1 MLNNFLDVL
10 LLFKYPLIVL
20 FSLFFLLTVYWKN
33 IFSYFQLRP
42 YKSIQRI
49 HIDEVPRLGGLC
61 IFIFFVFLGYD
72 ELSKNSLFTSLL
84 IGSIPIVLIGFK
96 EDMFHNTSPRIRLVL
111 MIVSC
116 LIFINIYTFDFP
128 VIDIPYIGKI
138 ISIYPISIIFF
149 IFSVLVVINGM
160 NLIDG
165 INGLFGLTALCQLL
179 ALYILSSYVGDYEF
193 NKIILALI
201 LPLII
206 FLFFNFPYGKVF
218 AGDLGA
224 YLYGFLI
231 SMLTITFFGK
241 YQNLIS
247 WLAVLIL
254 IYPCNELLFSYLRK
268 FYSNVSP
275 LKADNLHLHSLMY
288 KKISIKKNNTLEVNF
303 ICIGILSLLWLMPLL
318 AIIFNKTIL
327 SISIFLCLFIMTYLF
342 FYSLFKD

>member
-1 MLNNFLDVL
+1 
-10 LLFKYPLIVL
+10 
-20 FSLFFLLTVYWKN
+20 
-33 IFSYFQLRP
+33 
-42 YKSIQRI
+42 
-49 HIDEVPRLGGLC
+49 
-61 IFIFFVFLGYD
+61 
-72 ELSKNSLFTSLL
+72 
-84 IGSIPIVLIGFK
+84 
-96 EDMFHNTSPRIRLVL
+96 MFHNTSPRIRLVL